1 MTTRDYYEVLEVHRN
16 ASEAEIK
23 KAYRKLAHQY
33 HPDKHNG
40 SKEYEEKFKAITEA
54 YEVLSDAEKR
64 ALYDQYG
71 HAGVSGAAAGGFE
84 GFGGFGGFG
93 AGGVSDLFEEVFSDF
108 FGGAAA
114 RRRPRAQR
122 GSDLRYHLEV
132 AFEEAVFGAE
142 KEVRL
147 PRHVSCDH
155 CGGTGARP
163 GTQPEVCTGCHGS
176 GELRHQQGFFTV
188 RRTCSRCGGDG
199 RVIPHPCPECNGER
213 MVRKE
218 HTLSVRI
225 PAGVES
231 GTRLRLTGEGE
242 RGFRGGPPGDLY
254 IDLFVKPHPFFLREG
269 DDLCCDIRLTFA
281 QAALGTEMEV
291 PALNGD
297 PLKLKVP
304 AGTQTGEVF
313 RFRGKGVPSLRG
325 RGKGDQVIRVLVKTP
340 TKLTPRQRELLEEYA
355 RLEAHHETGEGV
367 FSKLKGWL

>member
-1 MTTRDYYEVLEVHRN
+1 MIQHDYYDLLGVHRN

-23 KAYRKLAHQY
+23 KAYRKLAHQC

-40 SKEYEEKFKAITEA
+40 SKAYEEQFKAITEA

-64 ALYDQYG
+64 AMYDQFG
-71 HAGVSGAAAGGFE
+71 HAGLSGAASGGFE
-84 GFGGFGGFG
+84 GFGGFG

-122 GSDLRYHLEV
+122 GSDLRYHLEI
-132 AFEEAVFGAE
+132 AFEDAVFGVE

-163 GTQPEVCTGCHGS
+163 GTQPEVCPGCHGS

-188 RRTCSRCGGDG
+188 RRTCSRCGGEG
-199 RVIPHPCPECNGER
+199 RVTPHPCPECSGER
-213 MVRKE
+213 VVRKE
-218 HTLSVRI
+218 QTLSVRI

-254 IDLFVKPHPFFLREG
+254 IDLTVKPHPFFVREG
-269 DDLCCDIRLTFA
+269 GDLCCDIHLTFA
-281 QAALGTEMEV
+281 QAALGTEMKV
-291 PALNGD
+291 PTLGGE
-297 PLKLKVP
+297 PLLLKVP
-304 AGTQTGEVF
+304 AGTHTGEVF

-325 RGKGDQVIRVLVKTP
+325 RGRGDQVTRVTVKTP

-355 RLEAHHETGEGV
+355 RLETHHEMGEGV
-367 FSKLKGWL
+367 FSRLKGWL